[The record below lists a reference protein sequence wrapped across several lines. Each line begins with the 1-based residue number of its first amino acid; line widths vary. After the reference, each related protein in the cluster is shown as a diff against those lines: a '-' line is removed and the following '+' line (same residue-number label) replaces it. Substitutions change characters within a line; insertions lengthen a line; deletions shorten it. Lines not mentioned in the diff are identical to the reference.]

1 MNPNSNNKKS
11 KIVRI
16 LILFLLLILIATYIV
31 YSYYI
36 KSNEKEAL
44 KNEFF
49 SKIGNHDFAFFVDN
63 SRYTKIVDKLKNENY
78 EVNSNIQLSTTMEN
92 NMFSKLDL
100 SKFELSHDIARNK
113 DDKRMVQKIDAKY
126 SGNHLLTL
134 DFLSDEEQFAVKSD
148 EIVNKYV
155 GISKKNTQNIIN
167 QISGKEVDLSTEKKL
182 KNFLVDREPIDLS
195 KIVNAS
201 SLGTYT
207 NLFKGNVSAENFSK
221 KENVVVTLDSEQV
234 TTTEY
239 TVELDSAQTSTMIR
253 GLSENLAKDD
263 ALLSELVVSQVQTFE
278 NENTGILE
286 YTDNENI
293 SEIQGEENNFTTA
306 VNIWGEN
313 TATQNTTTNEVNS
326 SNNTVENN
334 VAENVTQISNTVTP
348 ENTVANETP
357 ETVIHEQTTQEEPQ
371 PIEQRTPQQTPETPE
386 QPANHVAENVIEEDD
401 NVRRQ
406 GFIAVNEEE
415 EAATEEETFVVG
427 ENFEE
432 TAKNIEK
439 LTAKIDWTSYLLSG
453 AKANCSQEELLEM
466 VQNILQEKIKENN
479 RLTIKMYV
487 SDEKIVKL
495 NFELSETPES
505 LDFEFVSKSDN
516 EKYLFITALKGKD
529 DSASGYRVT
538 LYKKNEDAVVKTKI
552 NINKVHR
559 NKINQKMVI
568 DLQTKGTTNS
578 KKYTTTVDVAYSDN
592 DGEFKVALENALNF
606 DTNPEIEELNQE
618 NCLFMDT
625 LSNEE
630 LLLNADAIKQ
640 KTLEVLRDKNRN
652 LNIIE
657 INDSNSV
664 VQQTEQQTNS
674 SEDETAKEQ
683 AKQILIQT
691 ISNKMRDYLDRGENL
706 KIEDLEGLEIPDY
719 EVNVSISS
727 NLAIITVNG
736 YQFNLDSDF
745 NLSDS

>member
-16 LILFLLLILIATYIV
+16 LILFLLLILIAIYIV

-100 SKFELSHDIARNK
+100 SKFELSHDIASNK
-113 DDKRMVQKIDAKY
+113 DDKRTYQKIDAKY

-134 DFLSDEEQFAVKSD
+134 DFLSNEEQFAVKSD

-167 QISGKEVDLSTEKKL
+167 QIAEKEVDLSTEKKL

-195 KIVNAS
+195 KIANAS
-201 SLGTYT
+201 SLGTYA
-207 NLFKGNVSAENFSK
+207 NLFKENVSAENFSK

-239 TVELDSAQTSTMIR
+239 TVELDSVQTSTMIR
-253 GLSENLAKDD
+253 RLSENLAKDD

-334 VAENVTQISNTVTP
+334 VAENVTQISNTVMP

-371 PIEQRTPQQTPETPE
+371 PIEQPTPQQTPEIPE

-415 EAATEEETFVVG
+415 EASAEEETFVVG

-439 LTAKIDWTSYLLSG
+439 LTTKIDWTSYLLSG

-529 DSASGYRVT
+529 DLASGYRVT

-552 NINKVHR
+552 NINKVHK

-578 KKYTTTVDVAYSDN
+578 KKYTTTVDIAYSDN

-691 ISNKMRDYLDRGENL
+691 ISNKMREYLDRGENL